1 MSPSTGH
8 LNHFWLYVHASVGL
22 SLFSVLPPVEIKQR
36 RHPVLHLGTVGAG
49 DGFSCRPDHAV
60 QCSDTEG
67 RDKST
72 HLCALAQ
79 YPAHA
84 RISNKCVLKGTKF
97 KSQLE
102 SHGKGRIDR
111 FCLWPWKDNDLT
123 PMFIEAWF
131 RVAKTWKQPKCPST
145 DEWIKKMWYIY
156 MKYYTAI
163 KKNEIMPFAA
173 T

>member
-1 MSPSTGH
+1 MVGIQGPSQYRGVGDGNGIGLMSPSTGH

-72 HLCALAQ
+72 HLRALAQ

-111 FCLWPWKDNDLT
+111 FCL
-123 PMFIEAWF
+123 
-131 RVAKTWKQPKCPST
+131 
-145 DEWIKKMWYIY
+145 
-156 MKYYTAI
+156 
-163 KKNEIMPFAA
+163 
-173 T
+173 